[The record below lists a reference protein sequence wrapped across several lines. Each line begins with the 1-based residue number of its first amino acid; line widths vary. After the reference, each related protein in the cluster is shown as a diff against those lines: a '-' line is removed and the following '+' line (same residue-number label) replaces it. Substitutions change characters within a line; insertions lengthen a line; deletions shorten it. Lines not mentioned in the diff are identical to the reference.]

1 MKRTGQSFC
10 VHRSTYALRQQS
22 WLMHVFCG
30 GRLELSN
37 NRAERSVRPF
47 AIGRKNWLFSNTPLG
62 AKISAVIYSLVET
75 AKTNGLN
82 PASYLEYLL
91 TALPRGSLLK
101 DCLPWLPAVQAI
113 CKALTSDSLPL
124 PLVHD
129 YLTRTVFRTIFAF
142 GWNRRRSM

>member
-1 MKRTGQSFC
+1 MRNNIRENETASSCTGSRRRLC
-10 VHRSTYALRQQS
+10 VSEECFEARRRSLCVRRSTYALRQQS
-22 WLMHVFCG
+22 WLMHVSCD

-91 TALPRGSLLK
+91 NALPRGSLPK
-101 DCLPWLPAVQAI
+101 DCLPWLPAVRAI
-113 CKALTSDSLPL
+113 CKA
-124 PLVHD
+124 
-129 YLTRTVFRTIFAF
+129 
-142 GWNRRRSM
+142 

>member
-1 MKRTGQSFC
+1 
-10 VHRSTYALRQQS
+10 
-22 WLMHVFCG
+22 MHVFCG

-62 AKISAVIYSLVET
+62 AKISAAIYSLVET

-91 TALPRGSLLK
+91 TALPRGSLPG
-101 DCLPWLPAVQAI
+101 DCLPWLPAVRAI
-113 CKALTSDSLPL
+113 CKA
-124 PLVHD
+124 
-129 YLTRTVFRTIFAF
+129 
-142 GWNRRRSM
+142 

>member
-1 MKRTGQSFC
+1 
-10 VHRSTYALRQQS
+10 
-22 WLMHVFCG
+22 MHVSCD

-82 PASYLEYLL
+82 PAIYLEYLL
-91 TALPRGSLLK
+91 TALPRGSLPG

-113 CKALTSDSLPL
+113 CKA
-124 PLVHD
+124 
-129 YLTRTVFRTIFAF
+129 
-142 GWNRRRSM
+142 

>member
-1 MKRTGQSFC
+1 METILVNKLPTRTWNRLG
-10 VHRSTYALRQQS
+10 VNETALLWDEAGAVDGGTEVLS
-22 WLMHVFCG
+22 AD

-75 AKTNGLN
+75 AKINGLN

-91 TALPRGSLLK
+91 TALPRGNQPE
-101 DCLPWLPAVQAI
+101 DCLPWLPGHCSGRPGAD
-113 CKALTSDSLPL
+113 TSGRP
-124 PLVHD
+124 P
-129 YLTRTVFRTIFAF
+129 
-142 GWNRRRSM
+142 

>member
-1 MKRTGQSFC
+1 MSISSLRDGGLL
-10 VHRSTYALRQQS
+10 YAGRLDAY
-22 WLMHVFCG
+22 HVFCD

-82 PASYLEYLL
+82 PAKYLEYLL
-91 TALPRGSLLK
+91 TALPRGNQPEA
-101 DCLPWLPAVQAI
+101 CFPWLPAVQTI
-113 CKALTSDSLPL
+113 CKA
-124 PLVHD
+124 
-129 YLTRTVFRTIFAF
+129 
-142 GWNRRRSM
+142 

>member
-1 MKRTGQSFC
+1 MRNNIRENETASSCTGSRRRLC
-10 VHRSTYALRQQS
+10 VSEECFEARRRSLCVRRSTYALRQQS
-22 WLMHVFCG
+22 WLMHVSCD

-91 TALPRGSLLK
+91 TALPRGSLPK
-101 DCLPWLPAVQAI
+101 DCLPWLPAVRAI
-113 CKALTSDSLPL
+113 CKA
-124 PLVHD
+124 
-129 YLTRTVFRTIFAF
+129 
-142 GWNRRRSM
+142 